1 MVPGEK
7 KLTRHTGNFFFFLWL
22 ENKRKK
28 MGREEEE
35 LRFRS
40 AEDQQERWRGQV
52 SGGAKKQNSAPLAPQ
67 LSLNAPAG
75 PEATGEDAV
84 AAAQPAPAPRVR
96 FHPDAIAPPTPP
108 QVTIDSRPLLI
119 LTCVPPPPHRRVHD
133 ARRRRLFHEPHRGQ
147 ARVRADAS
155 ADDLPVRP
163 VTKKRGNRPRAK
175 KPQRR
180 RQHPTPPCGSCKSG
194 GTPCGSSTHGDAP
207 TRD

>member
-1 MVPGEK
+1 
-7 KLTRHTGNFFFFLWL
+7 
-22 ENKRKK
+22 

-96 FHPDAIAPPTPP
+96 FHPDAVAPPTPP

-119 LTCVPPPPHRRVHD
+119 LTCVAAAACIGAFMTRD
-133 ARRRRLFHEPHRGQ
+133 AG
-147 ARVRADAS
+147 
-155 ADDLPVRP
+155 
-163 VTKKRGNRPRAK
+163 
-175 KPQRR
+175 
-180 RQHPTPPCGSCKSG
+180 
-194 GTPCGSSTHGDAP
+194 GSSMSRIAGGHEYAL
-207 TRD
+207 TRQQMTSLFGR